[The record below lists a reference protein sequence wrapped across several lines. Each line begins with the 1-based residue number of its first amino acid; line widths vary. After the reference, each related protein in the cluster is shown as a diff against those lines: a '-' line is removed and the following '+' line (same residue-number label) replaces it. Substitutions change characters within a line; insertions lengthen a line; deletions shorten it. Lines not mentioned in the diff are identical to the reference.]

1 MKNLFSIFIS
11 VITFFAVSSC
21 NKDEGPFLKP
31 TASQSDTVKVS
42 YTKEI
47 QPIFNSYC
55 VTCHSEQHA
64 KLNLKSCCS
73 YEQLLEIG
81 FSASYVDTA
90 MVDNSNLYKHI
101 TGSLSLMPP
110 SGKLSQDL
118 IDKIKNWIKQG
129 AKNN

>member
-1 MKNLFSIFIS
+1 MKNIISILIS
-11 VITFFAVSSC
+11 VITLLSVSSC
-21 NKDEGPFLKP
+21 NKDEGPFP
-31 TASQSDTVKVS
+31 RSTTFSDTIIIS
-42 YTKEI
+42 YTKDI

-55 VTCHSEQHA
+55 VTCHTEQHA

-73 YEQLLEIG
+73 FEQLLETG

-90 MVDNSNLYKHI
+90 LVDNSNLYKHI

-110 SGKLSQDL
+110 SGKLPQDL
-118 IDKIKNWIKQG
+118 IDKIKNWMKQG